1 MHGVVAVRNSEP
13 RRAPRQTEH
22 EAEGVSRMAGA
33 PKFAETSTC
42 RSQCRV
48 HAMSQSYLHVIHLC
62 LSDCSSTGLRLLLP
76 PALAGCHVTSRVV
89 TSRHVTSRRVASRRV
104 ASRLVSCRLVSSRLF
119 LSLSLSRSLS
129 LSMSRSLSH
138 TTASLHCA
146 AQ

>member
-89 TSRHVTSRRVASRRV
+89 TSRHVASRRV
-104 ASRLVSCRLVSSRLF
+104 ASRLVSSRLVSAFS
-119 LSLSLSRSLS
+119 LSLSLSFSLS
-129 LSMSRSLSH
+129 LCLDLSPTQPLPCTVQRSD
-138 TTASLHCA
+138 
-146 AQ
+146 

>member
-89 TSRHVTSRRVASRRV
+89 TSRHVASRRV